1 MAPHRAPTNSVR
13 DNDLHVS
20 TFVHL
25 AHLSRA
31 DEALTRLK
39 KIASAVKPIMRKHK
53 WKVRELA
60 EFYPDD
66 QNLLGMNSHLPW
78 NLLSMS

>member
-1 MAPHRAPTNSVR
+1 MAPHRASTNSVR
-13 DNDLHVS
+13 GNDLHVS
-20 TFVHL
+20 TYVHL
-25 AHLSRA
+25 AHLPRA

-39 KIASAVKPIMRKHK
+39 KIASAVKPIMRNHK

-66 QNLLGMNSHLPW
+66 QNLLGMKSHRPFTVYDLD
-78 NLLSMS
+78 